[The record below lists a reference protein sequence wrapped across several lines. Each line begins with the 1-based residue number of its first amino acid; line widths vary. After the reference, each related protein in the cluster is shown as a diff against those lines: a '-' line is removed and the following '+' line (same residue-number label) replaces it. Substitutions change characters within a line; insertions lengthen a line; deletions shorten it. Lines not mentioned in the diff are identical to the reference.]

1 MAVKD
6 ILVHLDGS
14 ERSRVR
20 LEIAIRLAQTNKAR
34 LTGLFARVEHSA
46 PSVVARKASEWLVRM
61 AGEAETLFN
70 SLTSAAGIDA
80 RWRALPFG
88 EYNYVIR
95 EVVIC
100 SRYSDLV
107 VLGQIDPDDPD
118 GAMPEELPEQVVLHS
133 GRPVLIIPY
142 VGAFPTLGQNTII
155 AWNAER
161 EAVRALNDSL
171 FLLSGAAKVT
181 VFTIT
186 GSDSSPNLDN
196 VPRLDITDHLACHGI
211 KASVDHISLGDGNYM
226 DLILSRSADIS
237 ADLLVMGAHG
247 HYEFPYLYRGA
258 GTRYI
263 LRHMTLP
270 VLMSH

>member
-14 ERSRVR
+14 ERSRTR
-20 LEIAIRLAQTNKAR
+20 LEIAIRLAVRHQAR
-34 LTGLFARVEHSA
+34 LTGMFARVEHSS
-46 PSVVARKASEWLVRM
+46 PSVVARKASEWLQRM
-61 AGEAETLFN
+61 ADEAEAQFNTL
-70 SLTSAAGIDA
+70 TGTAGIEV

-95 EVVIC
+95 EMIISARYCDFVI
-100 SRYSDLV
+100 
-107 VLGQIDPDDPD
+107 LGQTDPDDPD
-118 GAMPEELPEQVVLHS
+118 DNLPEELPEQVVLHS
-133 GRPVLIIPY
+133 GRPVLMIPY
-142 VGAFPTLGQNTII
+142 VGAFPTLGQNAIV

-161 EAVRALNDSL
+161 EAVRALNDGL
-171 FLLSGAAKVT
+171 FLLADAAKVT

-186 GSDSSPNLDN
+186 GSGNSPNMDD
-196 VPRLDITDHLACHGI
+196 VPKLDITDHLTCHGI

-226 DLILSRSADIS
+226 DLILSRAADIS